1 MLSLWFRN
9 CSQSQQNINTHTRVL
24 FFHNTHTLTRV
35 FTDRCQWLAQ
45 LSATFSANFHE
56 KYVSRRLIP
65 LMNLQR
71 VHYPLHEQIRNS
83 QENPYYLPRP
93 FVFVRIRGQLK
104 AVFSVCSAGDSL
116 ISKYIDIISSNN
128 FSQGTLFSLN

>member
-9 CSQSQQNINTHTRVL
+9 CSQSQQNINTYTHTRI
-24 FFHNTHTLTRV
+24 FFTTHTHSRAYSPTAV
-35 FTDRCQWLAQ
+35 NGQ
-45 LSATFSANFHE
+45 LNYQQPHE
-56 KYVSRRLIP
+56 KCVSRRLIP

-71 VHYPLHEQIRNS
+71 VHHPLHEQIRNS